1 MADRDLEE
9 RSHAYWR
16 ALAAQP
22 QHRAA
27 TESLADGY
35 TRAQARH
42 INERSGATYQRAQP
56 FRRDRPER
64 RNRTPAA
71 PADPLAVSDFLRRF
85 CKSIV
90 GD

>member
-35 TRAQARH
+35 TRGQARH
-42 INERSGATYQRAQP
+42 IDQRNR
-56 FRRDRPER
+56 FGETELER

-71 PADPLAVSDFLRRF
+71 PPDTLAVSDFFRRS
-85 CKSIV
+85 CKSPV

>member
-22 QHRAA
+22 PHRAV

-35 TRAQARH
+35 TQGQARH
-42 INERSGATYQRAQP
+42 I
-56 FRRDRPER
+56 DR
-64 RNRTPAA
+64 RNRFGET
-71 PADPLAVSDFLRRF
+71 DSSGEIEHQRRRRTL
-85 CKSIV
+85 SP
-90 GD
+90 

>member
-22 QHRAA
+22 EHRAL

-35 TRAQARH
+35 TRGQARH
-42 INERSGATYQRAQP
+42 IDQ
-56 FRRDRPER
+56 
-64 RNRTPAA
+64 RNRLGET
-71 PADPLAVSDFLRRF
+71 DSSGEIIEHQRRRRTL
-85 CKSIV
+85 SP
-90 GD
+90 

>member
-35 TRAQARH
+35 PRQHWQTNNRVRLA
-42 INERSGATYQRAQP
+42 G
-56 FRRDRPER
+56 FR
-64 RNRTPAA
+64 
-71 PADPLAVSDFLRRF
+71 
-85 CKSIV
+85 
-90 GD
+90 

>member
-35 TRAQARH
+35 NRAQARH
-42 INERSGATYQRAQP
+42 IDE
-56 FRRDRPER
+56 
-64 RNRTPAA
+64 RNRFGETDSSGEAIEHQ
-71 PADPLAVSDFLRRF
+71 RRRRTF
-85 CKSIV
+85 SP
-90 GD
+90 

>member
-35 TRAQARH
+35 TRGQARP
-42 INERSGATYQRAQP
+42 I
-56 FRRDRPER
+56 DR
-64 RNRTPAA
+64 RNRFGETE
-71 PADPLAVSDFLRRF
+71 SSGEIEHQWRRRTL
-85 CKSIV
+85 SP
-90 GD
+90 

>member
-35 TRAQARH
+35 TRGQARH
-42 INERSGATYQRAQP
+42 IDQRTRFGETDSSGEIEHQR
-56 FRRDRPER
+56 RR
-64 RNRTPAA
+64 RTLSP
-71 PADPLAVSDFLRRF
+71 
-85 CKSIV
+85 
-90 GD
+90 

>member
-27 TESLADGY
+27 TESLADAY
-35 TRAQARH
+35 T
-42 INERSGATYQRAQP
+42 
-56 FRRDRPER
+56 
-64 RNRTPAA
+64 
-71 PADPLAVSDFLRRF
+71 
-85 CKSIV
+85 
-90 GD
+90 